1 MLSWSHLKKTAKL
14 GNGENMTRDEL
25 SKIIERREEGRAKQ
39 DQAILSEVREHLLEL
54 LSDYPDDAEINYQIG
69 IAHDNSGL
77 GSEAIPYYER
87 ALELGLSGPDL
98 ERCLMGLGST
108 YRYWGYYQ
116 KAVETLRRGVR
127 EFPENRAIQVFLAM
141 ALYNSQNYK
150 ESVELLITN
159 LMATT
164 SDEKLHYFKR
174 GILAYNEDLDETAE

>member
-1 MLSWSHLKKTAKL
+1 MTIDDLYKL
-14 GNGENMTRDEL
+14 
-25 SKIIERREEGRAKQ
+25 IERREEGRAKQ
-39 DQAILSEVREHLLEL
+39 DQAILSEVRAHLLEL
-54 LSDYPDDAEINYQIG
+54 LSNYPDNAEINYQTG

-77 GSEAIPYYER
+77 GRQAIPYYVR

-108 YRYWGYYQ
+108 YRYWGDYEE
-116 KAVETLRRGVR
+116 AVKTLRRGAR

-150 ESVELLITN
+150 ESVELLITT
-159 LMATT
+159 LMETT

>member
-1 MLSWSHLKKTAKL
+1 
-14 GNGENMTRDEL
+14 MTRDDL
-25 SKIIERREEGRAKQ
+25 NKWIERREEGRAKQ
-39 DQAILSEVREHLLEL
+39 DLAILSEVREHLFEL
-54 LSDYPDDAEINYQIG
+54 LSNYPDDAEINYQTG
-69 IAHDNSGL
+69 IAHDNSGM
-77 GSEAIPYYER
+77 GRQAIPFYVR

-108 YRYWGYYQ
+108 YRYWGDYE
-116 KAVETLRRGVR
+116 KAVETLRRGAR

-150 ESVELLITN
+150 ESVEMLVTN
-159 LMATT
+159 LMETT

>member
-1 MLSWSHLKKTAKL
+1 
-14 GNGENMTRDEL
+14 MTRDDL
-25 SKIIERREEGRAKQ
+25 STLIARREEGRAKQ
-39 DQAILSEVREHLLEL
+39 DQAMLGEVRGDLLTL
-54 LSDYPDDAEINYQIG
+54 LADYPEDAEIQYQTG

-87 ALELGLSGPDL
+87 ALALGLAGADR

-108 YRYWGYYQ
+108 YRYWGDYE
-116 KAVETLRRGVR
+116 KAVETLRKGAA

-141 ALYNSQNYK
+141 ALYNSSQYK
-150 ESVELLITN
+150 ESVQLLIAN
-159 LMATT
+159 LMETT

>member
-1 MLSWSHLKKTAKL
+1 
-14 GNGENMTRDEL
+14 MTRDDL
-25 SKIIERREEGRAKQ
+25 SKLIERREEGRAKQ
-39 DQAILSEVREHLLEL
+39 DQAILSEVRVHLLEL
-54 LSDYPDDAEINYQIG
+54 LYNYPDDAEIYYQTG
-69 IAHDNSGL
+69 IAHDNSGM
-77 GSEAIPYYER
+77 GRQAIPFYVR

-108 YRYWGYYQ
+108 YRYWGDYE
-116 KAVETLRRGVR
+116 KAVNTLRRGAR

-150 ESVELLITN
+150 ESVELLVTN
-159 LMATT
+159 LMETT

>member
-1 MLSWSHLKKTAKL
+1 
-14 GNGENMTRDEL
+14 MTRDEL

-159 LMATT
+159 LMETT
-164 SDEKLHYFKR
+164 LDEKLHYFKR
-174 GILAYNEDLDETAE
+174 GILGYNEDLDETAE